1 MVLNEPLF
9 LFRAF
14 RVFRG
19 QSHFSSP
26 LCSSRSLWL
35 RTLLPLPFGSWGLCV
50 RSSPSHVFADF
61 PTPPKT
67 IRMRIR
73 RRRLKPPTPGPPP
86 FRGFRVFRGYD
97 SLPLPLAASR
107 ALLLNHLLPQPET
120 FGSQNAHA
128 SRHGNS
134 SLFILPLC
142 LGAFVRDPL
151 LPQPKP
157 QVGTLTRPATKELP
171 ILTPFCVFCDLCGK
185 NSS

>member
-1 MVLNEPLF
+1 MRLKQRIDPPEQPGESRRMSEDTHPYLCAISKPGRIVLNEPLF
-9 LFRAF
+9 FRAF

-19 QSHFSSP
+19 QSHFTLHNSSFSLPHPSSP
-26 LCSSRSLWL
+26 LCS
-35 RTLLPLPFGSWGLCV
+35 
-50 RSSPSHVFADF
+50 
-61 PTPPKT
+61 
-67 IRMRIR
+67 
-73 RRRLKPPTPGPPP
+73 
-86 FRGFRVFRGYD
+86 
-97 SLPLPLAASR
+97 SR

-171 ILTPFCVFCDLCGK
+171 IVTPFCVFCDLCGK
-185 NSS
+185 NSF